1 MQNLFFSR
9 TRRRTAHQYIKK
21 QKGGVE
27 APGVTVMGMYRALT
41 TDTYRLL
48 QIDKRVGPDQKR
60 TTKPPEGPGPGGVTL
75 LEPRQRTTNAKSFSD
90 RQK

>member
-21 QKGGVE
+21 KKGGVE

-48 QIDKRVGPDQKR
+48 QIDIRVGSEQKQIIVIF
-60 TTKPPEGPGPGGVTL
+60 PYIYIL
-75 LEPRQRTTNAKSFSD
+75 ISYTN
-90 RQK
+90 

>member
-21 QKGGVE
+21 QKRGVE

-48 QIDKRVGPDQKR
+48 QI
-60 TTKPPEGPGPGGVTL
+60 TKGWDLTKKEQLNRPKVLGQEV
-75 LEPRQRTTNAKSFSD
+75 
-90 RQK
+90 